1 MDLRKRVESV
11 IDSVRPV
18 LENEGGGI
26 ELVDILEAEKIVR
39 VNLTGACGSCPMSTM
54 TIKGYVENA
63 LIEEIP
69 EIEEVQLANT
79 KKQRNP
85 GHQF

>member
-1 MDLRKRVESV
+1 MELRKRVESV

-18 LENEGGGI
+18 LEGEGGGI
-26 ELVDILEAEKIVR
+26 ELVDFLEKEKVVM
-39 VNLTGACGSCPMSTM
+39 VNLTGACSGCPMSTM

-69 EIEEVQLANT
+69 EIKEVRLVN
-79 KKQRNP
+79 
-85 GHQF
+85 